1 MGMTRRRFI
10 QSSLATGS
18 ALVAVPASVH
28 AKPFSRI
35 IGANDTINIAIIGLH
50 GRGRDHIEFFSK
62 VPGVRISALC
72 EVDSAI
78 LNEEVAKFKANQKT
92 VASYTDYRKV
102 LDDKE
107 VDAVTIAT
115 PNHWHSLMAIWACQ
129 AGKDVYV
136 EKPVSHNVWE
146 GRKLVEA
153 ARKYNR
159 IVQAGIQS
167 RSDKAFP
174 EVIEYLKQGNLGKII
189 AAYGLCYKRRESI
202 GKVDGPQ
209 PIPQSVDYNLWSG
222 PAPLVPLRR
231 SKLHYD
237 WHWQW
242 AYGNGDIGNQ
252 GAHQMDQARRL
263 LGQEDLPKRVMCI
276 GGRFGYDDDGETAN
290 SQVAIFD
297 YEPAPLIF
305 EVQGLP
311 RKKGDAAMG
320 HLKGIRIGVVVK
332 CENGYFAG
340 GGGGGWVYDNNDK
353 KIQQFVSDGGEN
365 HYGNFIEAVRSRK
378 AEDLNGKILEGH
390 ISASLSHLANISYR
404 LGQLSAP
411 DVIQEA
417 VKAQKPA
424 AMESLERFEDNLFS
438 NWIDLAKDR
447 ACLGPLLDIDS
458 KNEKFV
464 ETGEYNI
471 SRWANDLLSQQYRA
485 PFLVPEKV

>member
-1 MGMTRRRFI
+1 
-10 QSSLATGS
+10 
-18 ALVAVPASVH
+18 
-28 AKPFSRI
+28 
-35 IGANDTINIAIIGLH
+35 
-50 GRGRDHIEFFSK
+50 
-62 VPGVRISALC
+62 
-72 EVDSAI
+72 
-78 LNEEVAKFKANQKT
+78 
-92 VASYTDYRKV
+92 
-102 LDDKE
+102 
-107 VDAVTIAT
+107 
-115 PNHWHSLMAIWACQ
+115 
-129 AGKDVYV
+129 
-136 EKPVSHNVWE
+136 
-146 GRKLVEA
+146 
-153 ARKYNR
+153 
-159 IVQAGIQS
+159 
-167 RSDKAFP
+167 
-174 EVIEYLKQGNLGKII
+174 
-189 AAYGLCYKRRESI
+189 
-202 GKVDGPQ
+202 
-209 PIPQSVDYNLWSG
+209 
-222 PAPLVPLRR
+222 
-231 SKLHYD
+231 
-237 WHWQW
+237 
-242 AYGNGDIGNQ
+242 
-252 GAHQMDQARRL
+252 
-263 LGQEDLPKRVMCI
+263 
-276 GGRFGYDDDGETAN
+276 
-290 SQVAIFD
+290 
-297 YEPAPLIF
+297 
-305 EVQGLP
+305 
-311 RKKGDAAMG
+311 MG

>member
-1 MGMTRRRFI
+1 MDMTRRRFI

-18 ALVAVPASVH
+18 ALLAVPASTY
-28 AKPFSRI
+28 AKPFSQI
-35 IGANDTINIAIIGLH
+35 IGANDTINVAIIGLN
-50 GRGRDHIEFFSK
+50 GRGRDHIKFFREI
-62 VPGVRISALC
+62 PGVRISALC
-72 EVDSAI
+72 EVDSDI
-78 LNEEVAKFKANQKT
+78 LNKEVAKFKANQEK
-92 VASYTDYRKV
+92 VVSYTDYRKV

-107 VDAVTIAT
+107 VDAVVIAT

-129 AGKDVYV
+129 AGKDVFV

-167 RSDKAFP
+167 RSDTAFP
-174 EVIEYLKQGNLGKII
+174 EVIDYLKQGNLGKII
-189 AAYGLCYKRRESI
+189 AAYGLCYKRRKSI
-202 GKVDGPQ
+202 GKVGGPQ
-209 PIPQSVDYNLWSG
+209 PIPKSVDYNLWSG

-231 SKLHYD
+231 SNLHYD

-263 LGQEDLPKRVMCI
+263 LGQENLPRRVMSI

-290 SQVAIFD
+290 TQVAIFD

-311 RKKGDAAMG
+311 RKRGDAAMG

-353 KIQQFVSDGGEN
+353 KIRQFVSSGGDL
-365 HYGNFIEAVRSRK
+365 HFANFIEAMRSRK
-378 AEDLNGKILEGH
+378 AEDLNGDILEGH
-390 ISASLSHLANISYR
+390 ITTSLSHMANISFR
-404 LGQLSAP
+404 LGQSSAP
-411 DVIQEA
+411 EVIQEA
-417 VKAQKPA
+417 VKSQQSA
-424 AMESLERFEDNLFS
+424 AMESVGRFEENLS
-438 NWIDLAKDR
+438 ANWIDLTKDR
-447 ACLGPLLDIDS
+447 ASLGPLLEIDA

-464 ETGEYNI
+464 GTGEYSI
-471 SRWANDLLSQQYRA
+471 SRWANDMLTKHYRE
-485 PFLVPEKV
+485 PFVVPEKV